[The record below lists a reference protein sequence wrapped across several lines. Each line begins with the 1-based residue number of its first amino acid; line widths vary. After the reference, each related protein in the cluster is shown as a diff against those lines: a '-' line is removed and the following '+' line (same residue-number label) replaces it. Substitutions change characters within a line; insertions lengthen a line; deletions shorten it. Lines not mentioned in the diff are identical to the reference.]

1 MPERVMRQFGL
12 HQVCPPP
19 LRDTSAELHWCRR
32 GRVHNDW
39 AQKHKSFVDMW
50 EAKEQDVVMED
61 RPYDHSSYM
70 DYLRWYRRSTRIRL
84 CTPKRISNGHKGG
97 ASGGSAISDSEDPF
111 RASQLRYTP
120 RAHLIHSVTDKLTVL
135 AKEAASQKGCS
146 RGKCRAFVDQVTRT
160 CVEVIGE
167 LGGSSLCD
175 IVDLVPCS
183 STAATTAAEPEAE
196 QQRDKEED
204 IHHSMAPDQET
215 ESGLGSEKRSRSRTR
230 RTQADRTVQTRST
243 GKRKRGRSGS
253 R

>member
-1 MPERVMRQFGL
+1 MPQ
-12 HQVCPPP
+12 
-19 LRDTSAELHWCRR
+19 
-32 GRVHNDW
+32 
-39 AQKHKSFVDMW
+39 
-50 EAKEQDVVMED
+50 
-61 RPYDHSSYM
+61 
-70 DYLRWYRRSTRIRL
+70 
-84 CTPKRISNGHKGG
+84 
-97 ASGGSAISDSEDPF
+97 
-111 RASQLRYTP
+111 
-120 RAHLIHSVTDKLTVL
+120 TDKLTVL
-135 AKEAASQKGCS
+135 AKEAASQKSCS